1 MEDNQVDILIT
12 GGTLLTMAE
21 GMDIIE
27 NPIVGIRNGK
37 ILFVKNGNEM
47 PRATYEARKTL
58 DASNSVIMPGLIN
71 THTHVPMVCFRGLAD
86 DLPLMRWLND
96 YIFPVEARYVNRNMV
111 YAGAR
116 LAIAEMILS
125 GTTTF
130 CDGYFYEST
139 VGQAA
144 LDSGMR
150 AVIAQG
156 FVDLPFLE
164 NTGIAKKSEVA
175 ERYIEKWKNRSDLI
189 TPSLVCH
196 SPYTCLPETLTGIK
210 NIARKHN
217 VTYNIHLAETKD
229 EVNIIKKRDQMKPVE
244 YLKKL
249 DVLDGRTIAAH
260 CNWLE
265 EDEMDMLAAFDVKV
279 SHNPESSM
287 KLAAGVAPVPKLIK
301 RGVTVGLGTDGSASN
316 NDLDMFL
323 EMSTAAKLH
332 KVVERDPTVMDT
344 KTVLRMAT
352 INAAKVL
359 GLENQ
364 IGSIEAGKCADIIIV
379 DMKQPHLRPVYN
391 CLSHLVYAVRGADV
405 STTIIAGKLL
415 MKDRKLLNMDLP
427 LIMEEVRKIARD
439 IITDGHS
446 YKSSH

>member
-1 MEDNQVDILIT
+1 MEDKQLDILIT

-21 GMDIIE
+21 SMDVIE
-27 NPIVGIRNGK
+27 NPVIGIMGGRIV
-37 ILFVKNGNEM
+37 FVKSGKDI
-47 PRATYEARKTL
+47 PKVTYEARETL
-58 DASNSVIMPGLIN
+58 DASNSIIMPGLIN

-86 DLPLMRWLND
+86 DLPLMRWLSE
-96 YIFPVEARYVNRNMV
+96 YIFPAEARYVNRNMV

-116 LAIAEMILS
+116 LAIAEMFLS

-156 FVDLPFLE
+156 FVDLPILQ
-164 NTGIAKKSEVA
+164 NPGIVKKSEIA

-229 EVNIIKKRDQMKPVE
+229 EVNLIKKRDQMKPVE

-249 DVLDGRTIAAH
+249 GVLDGQTIAAH

-265 EDEMDMLAAFDVKV
+265 EDEMDTLATFDVKV

-332 KVVERDPTVMDT
+332 KVIGRDPTVMDT
-344 KTVLRMAT
+344 KTVLKMAT
-352 INAAKVL
+352 IDAARVL
-359 GLENQ
+359 GLESQ
-364 IGSIEAGKCADIIIV
+364 IGSVEAGKCADIIIV
-379 DMKQPHLRPVYN
+379 DMKKPHLRPVYN
-391 CLSHLVYAVRGADV
+391 CFSHLVYAVSGADV
-405 STTIIAGKLL
+405 STTIIAGQLL
-415 MKDRKLLNMDLP
+415 MKNRKLLNMGLP
-427 LIMEEVRKIARD
+427 LIMEEVRKIARN
-439 IITDGHS
+439 IIAEGHS
-446 YKSSH
+446 YKSK

>member
-1 MEDNQVDILIT
+1 MKDKQLDILIT
-12 GGTLLTMAE
+12 GGRLLTMSE
-21 GMDIIE
+21 DMDIIE
-27 NPIVGIRNGK
+27 DPVIGIRDGK
-37 ILFVKNGNEM
+37 ILFVKNGNDM
-47 PRATYEARKTL
+47 PKATYEARETL
-58 DASNSVIMPGLIN
+58 DASDSVILPGLIN

-86 DLPLMRWLND
+86 DLPLMKWLND
-96 YIFPVEARYVNRNMV
+96 YIFPTEVRYVNRDMI

-139 VGQAA
+139 VGHAA
-144 LDSGMR
+144 IDSGVR

-156 FVDLPFLE
+156 FIDLPSLE
-164 NTGIAKKSEVA
+164 NPGIKKKTEIA
-175 ERYIEKWKNRSDLI
+175 ERYIEKWKNRSALI

-229 EVNIIKKRDQMKPVE
+229 EVELIKKRDQMKPVE

-249 DVLDGRTIAAH
+249 DALDGQTIAAH

-265 EDEMDMLAAFDVKV
+265 EDEIDILAAFDVKV
-279 SHNPESSM
+279 SHNPESNM
-287 KLAAGVAPVPKLIK
+287 KLAAGIAPVPKLIK

-332 KVVERDPTVMDT
+332 KVSERDPTIMDA
-344 KTVLRMAT
+344 KTVLKMAT
-352 INAAKVL
+352 IDAARAL
-359 GLENQ
+359 GLESQ
-364 IGSIEAGKCADIIIV
+364 IGSVEAGKCADIIIV
-379 DMKQPHLRPVYN
+379 DMKKPHLRPVYN
-391 CLSHLVYAVRGADV
+391 CFSHLVYAASGADV
-405 STTIIAGKLL
+405 STTIIGGQVL
-415 MKDRKLLNMDLP
+415 MKDRKLLKMDITF
-427 LIMEEVRKIARD
+427 IMEEVRKIAQK
-439 IITDGHS
+439 IIAEGHS
-446 YKSSH
+446 YKSK